1 MGQGSTKGKKQTKTI
16 RGRIARQVG
25 NIIYVNFGLLV
36 IITTALV
43 AYYAGAII

>member
-1 MGQGSTKGKKQTKTI
+1 MGQSSTKGKKQPTVQ
-16 RGRIARQVG
+16 GRIANTVG

-43 AYYAGAII
+43 AYCTGTIV

>member
-1 MGQGSTKGKKQTKTI
+1 MGKNAITGKKQTAVQ
-16 RGRIARQVG
+16 GRIANTVG

-43 AYYAGAII
+43 AYCTGAVV